1 MEKLDKDIL
10 GLVALKLEV
19 REIFNFSLTNKKHF
33 NLIWDN
39 NTFWI
44 NKNLQSFNLSVETRE
59 TREVYKRETLKRRV
73 CKYIM
78 VRGAYA
84 GERCTY
90 PVLAD
95 DWTKGC
101 YKYCKNC
108 LKKTVV
114 QQMLKR

>member
-1 MEKLDKDIL
+1 MEKIDKDIL
-10 GLVALKLEV
+10 ELIALKLELQGL
-19 REIFNFSLTNKKHF
+19 FNFSLTNKKHF

-39 NTFWI
+39 NTFWR
-44 NKNLQSFNLSVETRE
+44 NKKETRE
-59 TREVYKRETLKRRV
+59 SFKKETLKRRI
-73 CKYIM
+73 CKYVM
-78 VRGAYA
+78 QRGKDA